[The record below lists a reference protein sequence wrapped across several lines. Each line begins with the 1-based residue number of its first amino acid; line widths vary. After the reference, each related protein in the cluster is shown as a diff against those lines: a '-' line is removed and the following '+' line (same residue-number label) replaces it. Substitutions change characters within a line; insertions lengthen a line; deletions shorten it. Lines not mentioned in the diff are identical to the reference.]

1 MARRI
6 IAASKKP
13 GHTGW
18 RQRNMKQLKAAFKS
32 YVVTKPAR
40 REDTEEGKEKGANQ
54 TKSWSQQKINLTMAL
69 KSVSFSASIL

>member
-6 IAASKKP
+6 IATSKKL
-13 GHTGW
+13 GHTGQ
-18 RQRNMKQLKAAFKS
+18 RQKNIKHPKAAFKS
-32 YVVTKPAR
+32 YVVTKPAG
-40 REDTEEGKEKGANQ
+40 REDTEESKEKGVKQ

>member
-13 GHTGW
+13 GHTGR
-18 RQRNMKQLKAAFKS
+18 RQRNIKQPKAVFKS
-32 YVVTKPAR
+32 YVVTKPAG
-40 REDTEEGKEKGANQ
+40 REDTKESKEKGVKQ

-69 KSVSFSASIL
+69 KSVSFSANIL